1 MRGRELKPL
10 MLPQLV
16 EARSKEEGNVAM
28 DSSNATGPGSHLSR
42 SSTLS
47 EYPSP
52 TTPTFSLRGHS
63 RLPSSSSSA
72 PSSPNMRESIEAFAP
87 ASRPLTDV
95 KEEPQDKD
103 DDYQMVN
110 GIEEHRISEDDAFP
124 NIPEQ
129 EWIISRAGG
138 PHFSSA
144 YDFDEDT
151 LDSEFAPNPRAKRR
165 RADSAPLSPIEGLTS
180 RFGSRM
186 PSLSRKWRSRKA
198 SPNASVPDRS
208 QEPSLSRANS
218 VRTTRSR
225 APSLTGSTM
234 DAVETRGIQ
243 LPPTPTRSA
252 YDESFEESHPT
263 PIDVE
268 KANAFE
274 EGVVDHEAKP
284 TTPLLPP
291 IMTQIPAHIK
301 DVPYQSPLHSPSV
314 ADPEASSVLN
324 SPLPTPRIAGLP
336 SPPLSSRPSISS
348 FHRQRGLGPVSP
360 SSEIT
365 PMLIENSNDRWADQL
380 GHANFT
386 IEPVPYRP
394 EPSTLA
400 AHKRLRADWDTARR
414 EYLNHL
420 QRTDEHYG
428 ATSKIYRLTEDKWA
442 EIDAEWKR
450 NADLCLSHAAET
462 TETTMSLSQSDL
474 VPEPF
479 MTPILKIPSLN
490 GPKSKG
496 KFPTLGEEG
505 IVGPMEQLPSMIQ
518 QPQRRKRKLAFFR
531 WVQGVW
537 PAGSAVFGR
546 SVSSSS

>member
-1 MRGRELKPL
+1 M
-10 MLPQLV
+10 
-16 EARSKEEGNVAM
+16 
-28 DSSNATGPGSHLSR
+28 
-42 SSTLS
+42 
-47 EYPSP
+47 
-52 TTPTFSLRGHS
+52 
-63 RLPSSSSSA
+63 
-72 PSSPNMRESIEAFAP
+72 
-87 ASRPLTDV
+87 
-95 KEEPQDKD
+95 
-103 DDYQMVN
+103 
-110 GIEEHRISEDDAFP
+110 
-124 NIPEQ
+124 PEQ

-144 YDFDEDT
+144 YDFEEDT
-151 LDSEFAPNPRAKRR
+151 LDSDFAPNPRAKRR
-165 RADSAPLSPIEGLTS
+165 RADSAPLSPIDGLTS

-208 QEPSLSRANS
+208 QEPSVSRTNS
-218 VRTTRSR
+218 VRTTRNR
-225 APSLTGSTM
+225 APSLTGSTV
-234 DAVETRGIQ
+234 DAIETRGIQ

-252 YDESFEESHPT
+252 YDESLEESYLT
-263 PIDVE
+263 PVDVE
-268 KANAFE
+268 KANAFK
-274 EGVVDHEAKP
+274 EGVVDRETKP

-314 ADPEASSVLN
+314 ADPEASSVIN

-336 SPPLSSRPSISS
+336 SPPLSSRPSVSS
-348 FHRQRGLGPVSP
+348 FHRQRGLGPVSS
-360 SSEIT
+360 SSEMPT
-365 PMLIENSNDRWADQL
+365 MLIENPNDLWADQL
-380 GHANFT
+380 GHANFA
-386 IEPVPYRP
+386 IEPVPYIP
-394 EPSTLA
+394 EQRTLA
-400 AHKRLRADWDTARR
+400 THQHLRTDWETARR
-414 EYLNHL
+414 KYANHL
-420 QRTDEHYG
+420 ERTGEHYG

-462 TETTMSLSQSDL
+462 TETTMSLSQSGL
-474 VPEPF
+474 VLEPL
-479 MTPILKIPSLN
+479 MTPLVKIPSLN

-496 KFPTLGEEG
+496 KFPASAEEG
-505 IVGPMEQLPSMIQ
+505 IVGPMEQLPSILQ

>member
-1 MRGRELKPL
+1 
-10 MLPQLV
+10 
-16 EARSKEEGNVAM
+16 M
-28 DSSNATGPGSHLSR
+28 DSSSSTTLGNHLSR

-52 TTPTFSLRGHS
+52 TTSTFSTRGHS

-72 PSSPNMRESIEAFAP
+72 PSSPNMRESIEAFGS

-95 KEEPQDKD
+95 KEEPHDKD
-103 DDYQMVN
+103 EDYEMVD
-110 GIEEHRISEDDAFP
+110 GIEQNRISEDEAFP
-124 NIPEQ
+124 SIPEQ
-129 EWIISRAGG
+129 EWILSRVGG

-144 YDFDEDT
+144 YEFEEDT
-151 LDSEFAPNPRAKRR
+151 LESEFAPNPRAKRR
-165 RADSAPLSPIEGLTS
+165 RADSAPLSPIDGLTS

-225 APSLTGSTM
+225 APSLTSSTV
-234 DAVETRGIQ
+234 DAAETRGVQ
-243 LPPTPTRSA
+243 LPPTPTKSA
-252 YDESFEESHPT
+252 YDESFEEPGLT

-274 EGVVDHEAKP
+274 EGVVDREAKP

-291 IMTQIPAHIK
+291 IMTEIPSDIK
-301 DVPYQSPLHSPSV
+301 DVPYQSPLHSPSI
-314 ADPEASSVLN
+314 ADPEASSMLN

-360 SSEIT
+360 SSDIQ
-365 PMLIENSNDRWADQL
+365 PMLIETSNEWADQL
-380 GHANFT
+380 EHANFT
-386 IEPVPYRP
+386 VEPVPYIP

-400 AHKRLRADWDTARR
+400 AHKKLRADWDTARQK
-414 EYLNHL
+414 YLDHL
-420 QRTDEHYG
+420 ERTGEHYG
-428 ATSKIYRLTEDKWA
+428 ETSKIYRLTEEKWA

-462 TETTMSLSQSDL
+462 TATTMSLSQSDL

-479 MTPILKIPSLN
+479 ITPLVKIPSLN
-490 GPKSKG
+490 GPRSEG
-496 KFPTLGEEG
+496 KFPTLGEKG
-505 IVGPMEQLPSMIQ
+505 IVGPMEQVPSMVQ
-518 QPQRRKRKLAFFR
+518 QPPRRKRKLAFFR